1 MRRLTRF
8 LPTDAPAR
16 SPFRFSPRMEVLD
29 DRITP
34 SLFTTLDSLLGDG
47 TQTTADSKATALS
60 ADGRFVA
67 FITTSKLV
75 ADDTNT
81 FADVYL
87 KDRSTG
93 AVTLISRGDGVSGTI
108 GNGNVFSAPSVSGD
122 GRFVVFGTSS
132 SNLVAADADATTDTY
147 VRDTV
152 AGTTTLVSVSSA
164 GVKGN
169 SDSAIPHISADGK
182 FVAFV
187 SSATNLVT
195 GDTNAVNDIFL
206 RDLTANTTVRVST
219 DSAGGQQTGGGSVN
233 SNISGDGRYVIFDS
247 NATNLVLNDTNAKS
261 DVFVKDTITGTTRRV
276 SVASDGSQGNGNSG
290 SIGFGAT
297 VGISADGKYA
307 VYQSDATNLVGG
319 DAGGFTDIFLR
330 DITGGTTTRMSTDA
344 SGNQQNA
351 AATGATISGN
361 GRFVAFQS
369 GANNLV
375 AGDGNGFVDIFVKD
389 RITGAITRANVSR
402 DGVEANGAS
411 AAPALSRTGEF
422 VSFDSGATNLVA
434 VDGNGSFDAF
444 VHQRPLP
451 ALYVAGPAAGGSSQ
465 VRVFNADGTQ
475 KFSFLA
481 YDPGYTGGAFV
492 ALGDVTGDGVEDIV
506 TSTGKGGSANIRVF
520 DGVTGSLIRSFF
532 GYPEAFTGG
541 VNVAIGDVNND
552 GFADIICGVGVGGGP
567 NVRVFDGKQV
577 SLGNFSLGEVSS
589 GGALLASF
597 FAYPEGFT
605 GGVRVA
611 AGDVNGDGFTDII
624 CGVGSG
630 GGPNVRV
637 LDGATVTAGNTNQ
650 SLLTEGG
657 SLISSFFGLPESFT
671 GGVFIGAGD
680 LDNDRLADVI
690 IGVESG
696 GGPNVRAF
704 NATTTNQLRSFFAFD
719 AGLTGGVRVASTDL
733 NQDGFDDFVVGTGP
747 GTGSL
752 LRILDGR
759 DGSTS
764 LFPEFAPF
772 GGFGGGVNV
781 G

>member
-1 MRRLTRF
+1 
-8 LPTDAPAR
+8 
-16 SPFRFSPRMEVLD
+16 MEVLD

-34 SLFTTLDSLLGDG
+34 SLFTMIASVQTDG
-47 TQTTADSKATALS
+47 TQATENSTLS
-60 ADGRFVA
+60 AVSDDGRFIA
-67 FITTSKLV
+67 FTTTAKLV
-75 ADDTNT
+75 AEDTNA
-81 FADVYL
+81 FADVYRT
-87 KDRSTG
+87 DTATG
-93 AVTLISRGDGVSGTI
+93 EVILISRGNGAAGAIGDSSVS
-108 GNGNVFSAPSVSGD
+108 VSFRPSLSGD
-122 GRFVVFGTSS
+122 GRLVTFSS
-132 SNLVAADADATTDTY
+132 NASNLVVGDTNATLDVF
-147 VRDTV
+147 VRDVT
-152 AGTTTLVSVSSA
+152 AGTTSRVSVDSA
-164 GVKGN
+164 GTQATGA
-169 SDSAIPHISADGK
+169 SGLSSISADGK
-182 FVAFV
+182 FISFLSA
-187 SSATNLVT
+187 ATNLVA
-195 GDTNAVNDIFL
+195 GDTNAVNDVFL
-206 RDLTANTTVRVST
+206 RDLTANTTVRIST
-219 DSAGGQQTGGGSVN
+219 DSAGAQANGASAN
-233 SNISGDGRYVIFDS
+233 SNLSSDGRFVIFDS
-247 NATNLVLNDTNAKS
+247 AASNLVLNDTNGKL
-261 DVFVKDTITGTTRRV
+261 DVFVKDVITGTTTRV
-276 SVASDGSQGNGNSG
+276 SVASGGGQGDGASG
-290 SIGFGAT
+290 STGVSNLG
-297 VGISADGKYA
+297 VSADGKLVA
-307 VYQSDATNLVGG
+307 FQSNATNLVTG
-319 DAGGFTDIFLR
+319 DTNATTDIFVR
-330 DITGGTTTRMSTDA
+330 DLTAGTTTRVSTDA
-344 SGNQQNA
+344 TGIQGNA
-351 AATGATISGN
+351 ASTNPDLSAN
-361 GRFVAFQS
+361 GRFIAFES
-369 GANNLV
+369 SAANLV
-375 AGDGNGFVDIFVKD
+375 SGDTNAATDVFRKD
-389 RITGAITRANVSR
+389 RIGGGIVRVSVATDGTEANSGSTNAAINR
-402 DGVEANGAS
+402 DGTLVAFES
-411 AAPALSRTGEF
+411 A
-422 VSFDSGATNLVA
+422 ATNLAPVNIPGA
-434 VDGNGSFDAF
+434 DANGKTDAF
-444 VHQRPLP
+444 ARVLPLP

-481 YDPGYTGGAFV
+481 YDPAYTGGVFV
-492 ALGDVTGDGVEDIV
+492 ALGDVTGDGIEDIV
-506 TSTGKGGSANIRVF
+506 TSTGKGGAANIRVF
-520 DGVTGSLIRSFF
+520 DGVTGSLISSFF
-532 GYPEAFTGG
+532 AYPEAFTGG

-624 CGVGSG
+624 LGVGSG

-637 LDGATVTAGNTNQ
+637 LDGATVSGGNTNL
-650 SLLTEGG
+650 SLLSEGG
-657 SLISSFFGLPESFT
+657 ALISSFFGLPESFT